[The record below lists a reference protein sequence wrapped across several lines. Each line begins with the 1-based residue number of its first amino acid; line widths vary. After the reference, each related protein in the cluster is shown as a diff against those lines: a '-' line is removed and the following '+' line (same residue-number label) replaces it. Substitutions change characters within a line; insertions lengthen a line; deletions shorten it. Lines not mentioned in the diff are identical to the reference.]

1 MKAIILISSIFYFLG
16 LFIGNKFHIVKQS
29 TPIESIIVNKIKTIQ
44 PTKVFHF
51 GENSDEKVKTTPK
64 TSEVKPATSEE
75 SESSVHTTSP
85 ESK

>member
-29 TPIESIIVNKIKTIQ
+29 TPIETIIVNKIKTIQ
-44 PTKVFHF
+44 PAKVFHF
-51 GENSDEKVKTTPK
+51 GENNDEKVKTTPETNK
-64 TSEVKPATSEE
+64 VKPATSEE
-75 SESSVHTTSP
+75 NESSVQTTSP